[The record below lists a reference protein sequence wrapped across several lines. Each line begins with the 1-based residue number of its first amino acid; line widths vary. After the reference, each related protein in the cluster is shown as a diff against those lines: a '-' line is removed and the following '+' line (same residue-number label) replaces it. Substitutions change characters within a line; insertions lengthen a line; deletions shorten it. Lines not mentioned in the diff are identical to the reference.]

1 LLHPM
6 TLEMRIYPLDL
17 DLTLG
22 CGQTFRWRRAEDGSW
37 SGPLDDRFVT
47 MRMEGRK
54 LLVEASPDSEGVE
67 EALSEYLRAG
77 DDVASIQKRLG
88 RDPVLRRGMPPLR
101 GLRIVKM
108 DEWECL
114 ASYILATFSN
124 IPRIAKMIEGVARTY
139 GENIVDDVYSFP
151 RAQALSRASAADLG
165 RLGLGYRAAY
175 ISETCRALRGKSLQ
189 RLKGLS
195 YETLRNEL
203 MGFPGVG
210 EKVADCVCLF
220 GFGRLEAFPIDV
232 WVARSLKRL
241 YGVEGSYARLRRF
254 ASERFGEFAGYAQEY
269 LYYNER
275 VLAANDVCAF
285 EGTR

>member
-1 LLHPM
+1 M
-6 TLEMRIYPLDL
+6 TLEMRIDPLDL

-22 CGQTFRWRRAEDGSW
+22 CGQTFRWRRGEDGTW
-37 SGPLDDRFVT
+37 SGPLGDRFVT
-47 MRMEGRK
+47 MRKDGRR
-54 LLVEASPDSEGVE
+54 LLVDALPDAEGIE
-67 EALSEYLRAG
+67 EALLEYLRAG
-77 DDVASIQKRLG
+77 DDIASIQRRLG
-88 RDPVLRRGMPPLR
+88 RDPVLRRGLRPLR

-124 IPRIAKMIEGVARTY
+124 IPRIAKMIEGVARAY

-151 RAQALSRASAADLG
+151 RAQALSRASVTDLG
-165 RLGLGYRAAY
+165 KLGLGYRAAY
-175 ISETCRALRGKSLQ
+175 INETCRALRGKSLQ

-195 YETLRNEL
+195 YEALKSEL
-203 MGFPGVG
+203 MGLPGVG

-241 YGVEGSYARLRRF
+241 YGVEGSYAKLHRF
-254 ASERFGEFAGYAQEY
+254 ASDLFGECAGYAQEY

-275 VLAANDVCAF
+275 VLAASDACAF

>member
-1 LLHPM
+1 M
-6 TLEMRIYPLDL
+6 TLEMRIDPLDL

-22 CGQTFRWRRAEDGSW
+22 CGQTFRWRRGEDCSW
-37 SGPLDDRFVT
+37 SGPLGDRLVT
-47 MRMEGRK
+47 MRKDGRR
-54 LLVEASPDSEGVE
+54 LLVEALPDAEGVE
-67 EALSEYLRAG
+67 EALLEYLRAA
-77 DDVASIQKRLG
+77 DDIASIQKRLG
-88 RDPVLRRGMPPLR
+88 RDPVLRRGMLPLR

-124 IPRIAKMIEGVARTY
+124 IPRIARMIEGVARTY

-151 RAQALSRASAADLG
+151 RAQALSRASVADLG

-175 ISETCRALRGKSLQ
+175 INETCRALRGKSLQ

-195 YETLRNEL
+195 YEALRNEL
-203 MGFPGVG
+203 MGLPGVG

-241 YGVEGSYARLRRF
+241 YGVEGSYAKLRRF
-254 ASERFGEFAGYAQEY
+254 ASERFGECAGYAQEY

-275 VLAANDVCAF
+275 VLAAKDACAF
-285 EGTR
+285 DGAR